1 MPYARETLSKLQQ
14 DAYANF
20 ATRMPGSAPYQRG
33 TVENVLGL
41 VMAGFQNDQY
51 AQTDW
56 ISKEAVPWT
65 ADGEFQNGWG
75 GLRGCVLEAPV
86 ATQLTY
92 KFLGIP
98 GQPVYSASTVTRGD
112 GTIYTV
118 PVGGAIGAD
127 GTLTCLIV

>member
-56 ISKEAVPWT
+56 ISKEAVPRT
-65 ADGEFQNGWG
+65 ANGELKNGWG
-75 GLRGCVLEAPV
+75 GVRNILLDGPC
-86 ATQLTY
+86 ATQLNY
-92 KFLGIP
+92 QILGIP

-118 PVGGAIGAD
+118 PVG
-127 GTLTCLIV
+127 